1 MKKNSEILVF
11 LTNLDS
17 DLFLNN
23 VIKICQ
29 SIALSYLHCNYR
41 KIYKFLQNEELS
53 FEEFAL
59 DAIAPLFVREKEDQ
73 NISIRTSFNNWQ
85 PVIKTEEDALY
96 FLNKIVAS
104 RVEQHIYSLLK
115 EEDPFFSKILDS
127 VNYLIKTQGYKKSQS
142 LGKTYIIKSD
152 DEISDTL
159 FISQQ
164 EFENLP
170 THLFANKKKLFSN
183 LINYLQTETKFV
195 SAIPLNDLVYKL
207 KHINFSEYVL
217 IKSSEMTRKQFEMD
231 EIVDFALKSALKKL
245 DNSYTANGKLNNS
258 ESKSIRS
265 ALTDISVDLKNGGI
279 NPGLYDYLAPYI
291 KDLSKEAYKDNYH
304 NILEYLVRVT
314 KSVIADNLQEKN

>member
-1 MKKNSEILVF
+1 MDKHYNIINLLIEIESQILLNSLIE
-11 LTNLDS
+11 T
-17 DLFLNN
+17 
-23 VIKICQ
+23 CQ
-29 SIALSYLHCNYR
+29 KIALSYLHCNYR

-59 DAIAPLFVREKEDQ
+59 DAIAPLFVREKEDG

-85 PVIKTEEDALY
+85 PAIKTEDDALY

-104 RVEQHIYSLLK
+104 RIEQHIYALLK

-152 DEISDTL
+152 DEIRDTL

-170 THLFANKKKLFSN
+170 AYLFRDKKKLFSN
-183 LINYLQTETKFV
+183 LLNYFQTETKFV

-207 KHINFSEYVL
+207 KHINFSEYVVL
-217 IKSSEMTRKQFEMD
+217 ESSEITRKQFEMD
-231 EIVDFALKSALKKL
+231 EIVDFALKSALEKL
-245 DNSYTANGKLNNS
+245 DNSYTEKGKLNSS
-258 ESKSIRS
+258 ESKSLRS
-265 ALTDISVDLKNGGI
+265 ALTDILIDLKNGGI
-279 NPGLYDYLAPYI
+279 SPGLYDYLSPYI

-314 KSVIADNLQEKN
+314 KSVIADNLKEKN